1 MIEQG
6 DISPA
11 TICGALKDA
20 GENTDA
26 MHRVRGAVVIG
37 IGEYLHY
44 AEQRED
50 PVEMPAVAHIYPR
63 GAKNM

>member
-11 TICGALKDA
+11 TIRGALRDA

-26 MHRVRGAVVIG
+26 MQRIRDAVVIG

-44 AEQRED
+44 AE
-50 PVEMPAVAHIYPR
+50 
-63 GAKNM
+63 